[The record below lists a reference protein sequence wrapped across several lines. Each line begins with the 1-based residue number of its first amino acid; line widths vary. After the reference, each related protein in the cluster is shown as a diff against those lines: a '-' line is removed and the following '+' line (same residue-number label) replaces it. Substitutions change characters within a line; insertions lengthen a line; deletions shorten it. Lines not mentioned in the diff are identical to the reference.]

1 MSASTSQW
9 EETYLR
15 VPLCHVPQQF
25 AGIAGSPFLLEYL
38 KQVLLLCPR
47 GGRTLWSTTRWPPGL
62 RIV

>member
-9 EETYLR
+9 EDASR
-15 VPLCHVPQQF
+15 QVPLCHVPHQF
-25 AGIAGSPFLLEYL
+25 AGIGRSPFLLEYL
-38 KQVLLLCPR
+38 KQVLVLCPR